1 MIFSN
6 LRIGTL
12 LGLAFGSLLLLTTAM
27 LMLALHGLDQ
37 IGAAHAAL
45 ATDLGTTRFML
56 YGLFGLT
63 VLCGIGISYGLT
75 RAITEPLGEA
85 ILIAETVAAGDL
97 SQEFST
103 QRGGEFGRLIRAL
116 GNMEDT
122 LTDLVSRIKASS
134 DSISV
139 ASQAIAKGNTDL
151 ARRTEEQAASVE
163 ETTSSMQQLTSTVLQ
178 NSERADSASE
188 LASHASGIAE
198 RGGKVVGQVVQTME
212 VISNSSRQIGDII
225 AVIDGIAFQTNI
237 LALNAAVEAARAGEQ
252 GRGFAV
258 VAGEVRSL
266 AQRCAT
272 AAKEIGQLIS
282 DSVRHVGD
290 GAHLVHQAG
299 QTMQEIVQEV
309 KRVTSILGEIST
321 ASGQQRE
328 GLQQVNLAMNHLDG
342 VTQHNVTQV
351 DKAAEAALELAQQAQ
366 QLDQVVG
373 AFKLD

>member
-1 MIFSN
+1 MNFSN
-6 LRIGTL
+6 LRIGTR

-27 LMLALHGLDQ
+27 LVLAIHGLEQ
-37 IGAAHAAL
+37 AAAANATL
-45 ATDLGTTRFML
+45 AAGMTSTRTLL
-56 YGLFGLT
+56 YGLFALI
-63 VLCGIGISYGLT
+63 VLLGIGASHGLA
-75 RAITEPLGEA
+75 RAITQPLEEA

-103 QRGGEFGRLIRAL
+103 ERGGEFGRLIRAL

-122 LTDLVSRIKASS
+122 LTDLVSRIKVSS

-139 ASQAIAKGNTDL
+139 ATQAIAKGNRDL
-151 ARRTEEQAASVE
+151 AQRTQEQAASVE

-178 NSERADSASE
+178 NSERADSASG
-188 LASHASGIAE
+188 LAGHASSIAA
-198 RGGKVVGQVVQTME
+198 RGGEVVGQVVRTME
-212 VISNSSRQIGDII
+212 VINHSSRKIGDII

-266 AQRCAT
+266 AQRSAT
-272 AAKEIGQLIS
+272 AAKEIGQLIG
-282 DSVRHVGD
+282 DSVRQVGD
-290 GAHLVHQAG
+290 GTRLVDQAG
-299 QTMQEIVQEV
+299 QTMQQIVQEV
-309 KRVTSILGEIST
+309 QRVTNLLGEIST

-328 GLQQVNLAMNHLDG
+328 GLQQVNLAMDHLDG

-351 DKAAEAALELAQQAQ
+351 DKAAQAAMELAQQAQ
-366 QLDQVVG
+366 RLDQVVG